1 MPRSLRAGVSLVVNT
16 EFTAYHLLAGSG
28 ADHIFSNTIVPV
40 DGIVVMFA
48 VLFLLRIP
56 AAFTMAIV
64 GFAGVVYVT
73 SLKAALG
80 MIGAD
85 MWNIFSSYGL
95 TVIPMFILVG
105 EFAHYGG

>member
-1 MPRSLRAGVSLVVNT
+1 MSGPIVGV
-16 EFTAYHLLAGSG
+16 Y
-28 ADHIFSNTIVPV
+28 
-40 DGIVVMFA
+40 GIIIMFA

-64 GFAGVVYVT
+64 GFLGVAYVT
-73 SLKAALG
+73 NFTAAFG
-80 MIGAD
+80 MIGTD

-105 EFAHYGG
+105 EFVHYARV